1 MDEEQ
6 REAVAELV
14 NYNWAKEEED
24 ANENGMMDDSRH
36 IFSRLE
42 LLQKWLEG
50 NAMPTEAR
58 EREYG
63 GFFESLSDH
72 LHTTPSDAKSDY
84 KATLTR
90 VSDHG
95 HYWEQRG
102 RSAEADAARLLEEL
116 RWFWTC
122 TGDPEWFD
130 DDDRA
135 RIRTALGD
143 NKGGK

>member
-50 NAMPTEAR
+50 NAIPR
-58 EREYG
+58 
-63 GFFESLSDH
+63 
-72 LHTTPSDAKSDY
+72 
-84 KATLTR
+84 
-90 VSDHG
+90 
-95 HYWEQRG
+95 
-102 RSAEADAARLLEEL
+102 RS
-116 RWFWTC
+116 
-122 TGDPEWFD
+122 
-130 DDDRA
+130 
-135 RIRTALGD
+135 
-143 NKGGK
+143 